1 MFCSNCGS
9 PLGESAIFCAKCGA
23 QRSASVQ
30 TAAPSLQPPPPTKPA
45 VRRKSTKGVQL
56 LVVLGAVVAVWMI
69 FSSIS
74 SSVSSP
80 TTSASNGTANAPAP
94 STVTYKIGD
103 SITTGYWS
111 YRVYSAQWKN
121 SIGGEYM
128 NQTPD
133 ATFLVVDLAIRNNDK
148 TASTLPPLKLVDA
161 EGREH
166 DESDKRWAQ
175 ENNSGPL
182 KSLNPTVVSRG
193 YAVFDVPKGEY
204 SLKVSGGFS
213 SGAEGLI
220 QLHK

>member
-1 MFCSNCGS
+1 LF
-9 PLGESAIFCAKCGA
+9 
-23 QRSASVQ
+23 
-30 TAAPSLQPPPPTKPA
+30 
-45 VRRKSTKGVQL
+45 
-56 LVVLGAVVAVWMI
+56 AVVAVWFV
-69 FSSIS
+69 FSRIDTSTSPS
-74 SSVSSP
+74 S
-80 TTSASNGTANAPAP
+80 TAASNGTPTTPAPAA
-94 STVTYKIGD
+94 VTYKIGD
-103 SITTGYWS
+103 SITAGYWS

-128 NQTPD
+128 NQSPD

-175 ENNSGPL
+175 ENNFGPL

-193 YAVFDVPKGEY
+193 YAVFDVPKGQY

-213 SGAEGLI
+213 SGASGLI
-220 QLHK
+220 ELHK

>member
-9 PLGESAIFCAKCGA
+9 PLGDSTKFCAKCGA
-23 QRSASVQ
+23 PRSASVQ
-30 TAAPSLQPPPPTKPA
+30 VAAPQTPPPPV
-45 VRRKSTKGVQL
+45 VRRKSNKGARWL
-56 LVVLGAVVAVWMI
+56 AVLFAVVAVWFV
-69 FSSIS
+69 FSRIDTSPSPS
-74 SSVSSP
+74 S
-80 TTSASNGTANAPAP
+80 TAASNGTPNTPAPAAA
-94 STVTYKIGD
+94 TYKIGD
-103 SITTGYWS
+103 SITAGYWS

-175 ENNSGPL
+175 ENNFGPL

-193 YAVFDVPKGEY
+193 YAVFDVPKGQY

-213 SGAEGLI
+213 SSASGLI
-220 QLHK
+220 ELHK